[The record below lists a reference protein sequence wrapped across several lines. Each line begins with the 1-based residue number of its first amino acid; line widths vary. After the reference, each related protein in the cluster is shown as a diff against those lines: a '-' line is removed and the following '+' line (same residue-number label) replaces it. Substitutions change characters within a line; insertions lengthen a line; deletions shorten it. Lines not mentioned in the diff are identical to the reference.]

1 MERSR
6 SLHLL
11 QTDSLVLS
19 ATANDWLTQLGGKST
34 QLVLRRFET
43 PLDIVKKATAAA
55 RSDAT
60 HTSHTRNAVQHY
72 HRPRF
77 GKKNFRSPTQAAERG
92 RWKQAHQRRR
102 PRNAVQH
109 HHRPRFGKKNYRR
122 QAHQRQRPGA
132 RTSSLP
138 RLRPSKTTN
147 EDAIRKKRT
156 RFRGRPKTKGET
168 SGDFYRKRGLL
179 RQAMEEEHQ
188 LSLLSARRVRMEKKL
203 EETIVAYRFMSQ
215 AYGKS
220 VQVLEGGGETLGSGR
235 RTYPKLLAHMERN
248 RLRTQ
253 KLMANMTAALEQA
266 RREENS
272 FINACAFLHQ

>member
-72 HRPRF
+72 
-77 GKKNFRSPTQAAERG
+77 
-92 RWKQAHQRRR
+92 
-102 PRNAVQH
+102 
-109 HHRPRFGKKNYRR
+109 HRPRFGKKNYRR